1 MIFKEYKN
9 FFSLEECNAL
19 INNFKANAHHHEL
32 HRDTK
37 ILKVKG
43 ASPKLLDTL
52 QKDLNIILNYGQIVH
67 WPNGSFMGCHYD
79 GHLAKDNHFTAICY
93 LNDNYKGGRTLLEN
107 KMIDPEIGKLIVFNS
122 QKVEHGVEK
131 VIGDRFTYI
140 SWWKNDSNP
149 L

>member
-1 MIFKEYKN
+1 M
-9 FFSLEECNAL
+9 
-19 INNFKANAHHHEL
+19 
-32 HRDTK
+32 
-37 ILKVKG
+37 
-43 ASPKLLDTL
+43 LDTL

-79 GHLAKDNHFTAICY
+79 GHIAKDNHFTAICY

-107 KMIDPEIGKLIVFNS
+107 KVIDPEIGKLIVFNS